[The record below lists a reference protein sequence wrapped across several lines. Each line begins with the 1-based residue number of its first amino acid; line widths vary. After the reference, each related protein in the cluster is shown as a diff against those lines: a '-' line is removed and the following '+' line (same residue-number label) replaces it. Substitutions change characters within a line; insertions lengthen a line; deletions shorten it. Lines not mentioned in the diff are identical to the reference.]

1 MGDVYKAEDVSLDR
15 FVALKFL
22 TDDVARDRHALE
34 RFRREAKAASAL
46 NHPKI
51 CTIYEIGGPDS
62 QPFIAMEFLDGQT
75 LKHRIRG
82 RPMET
87 ESLVEFAIQIAEALE
102 AAHAAG
108 IVHRDIKPA
117 NIFVTKSGHAKVLD
131 FGVAKVASSKP
142 VASVPINANDATAL
156 TAPRNLVGTVAY
168 MSPEQAL
175 GKEVDHRT
183 DLFSFGVV
191 LYEMATGVPPF
202 RGDTTGAVF
211 NSILHKAPAAP
222 VRLNPDLP
230 SELERIIN
238 KALEK
243 DRNLRYQSAAE
254 ISTDLRRLRRKTQSD
269 TSEVGVIAGSEPG
282 RLVVALREMVARFNH
297 PVWVGVAGFVIAG
310 ALLFGAWSYR
320 SKAAVARHEAT
331 PTAGQVSAGG
341 LLAAPGSVAAA
352 SPAPSTPTDLGNATT
367 IDASVPG
374 IGGGHASRTV
384 QPVARVEKPS
394 APGARQSANCG
405 SDAGFHCGDI
415 PDLLSR
421 ADSDAGRGDYADAR
435 YSYGIVLRMDP
446 RNLDAR
452 NGLHKIAEAEK
463 MQH

>member
-1 MGDVYKAEDVSLDR
+1 
-15 FVALKFL
+15 
-22 TDDVARDRHALE
+22 
-34 RFRREAKAASAL
+34 
-46 NHPKI
+46 
-51 CTIYEIGGPDS
+51 
-62 QPFIAMEFLDGQT
+62 
-75 LKHRIRG
+75 
-82 RPMET
+82 
-87 ESLVEFAIQIAEALE
+87 
-102 AAHAAG
+102 
-108 IVHRDIKPA
+108 
-117 NIFVTKSGHAKVLD
+117 
-131 FGVAKVASSKP
+131 
-142 VASVPINANDATAL
+142 
-156 TAPRNLVGTVAY
+156 
-168 MSPEQAL
+168 L

-282 RLVVALREMVARFNH
+282 RLVVAFREMVARFNH
-297 PVWVGVAGFVIAG
+297 PIWVGVAGFVIAG

-320 SKAAVARHEAT
+320 SKATVARHEAA

-384 QPVARVEKPS
+384 QPVDRVEKPS